1 MSFLIKFNEPLTL
14 KRFNLREYLTFP
26 DITSSFFKPRLIN
39 VHVHCI
45 SRTVV
50 AYQNPF
56 TGDYCVH
63 KSRAGPK
70 GYVNNLQQPDSPDSG
85 LSDEY
90 EPLNL
95 EPLGPRPDL
104 PHVIQDKMPPEIVS
118 MPQVR
123 ELFLQTP
130 LLLYFSRKSLQLIT
144 LKSFFVWLNIWN
156 CRTGLNF
163 SFLDLIGGRCDATG
177 WIGETSNSRRWYS
190 TKILCHSFWLD
201 DSVLFITATF
211 NIKSVYVI
219 AQLLRIGVKSKE
231 IVH

>member
-1 MSFLIKFNEPLTL
+1 M
-14 KRFNLREYLTFP
+14 
-26 DITSSFFKPRLIN
+26 
-39 VHVHCI
+39 
-45 SRTVV
+45 
-50 AYQNPF
+50 
-56 TGDYCVH
+56 H

-144 LKSFFVWLNIWN
+144 LKSFFV
-156 CRTGLNF
+156 
-163 SFLDLIGGRCDATG
+163 
-177 WIGETSNSRRWYS
+177 
-190 TKILCHSFWLD
+190 
-201 DSVLFITATF
+201 
-211 NIKSVYVI
+211 
-219 AQLLRIGVKSKE
+219 
-231 IVH
+231 